1 MSKQGVWVRRWRAGH
16 TCVVERDA
24 RLMPACVCWLWQE
37 LGEEGALM
45 MEVLLRQNLI
55 VVGAEGYTDCLARS
69 TLEILMG
76 EDD

>member
-1 MSKQGVWVRRWRAGH
+1 
-16 TCVVERDA
+16 
-24 RLMPACVCWLWQE
+24 MPACVCWLWQE